1 VERTS
6 HRIYYACSLDGESRV
21 FGWLKRQRSEEAPR
35 PETPILRFDNVE
47 PVRPSPKFGN
57 TGPQGW
63 GFTLWGLPDGEEYMY
78 RYLLEKFA
86 KQHPEAYLDLPAWY
100 DREDL
105 IEGSIIWH
113 SQYVWVWYET
123 VLTHIWVWS
132 ADEEAI
138 ESLRK
143 AILPLVKAG

>member
-1 VERTS
+1 
-6 HRIYYACSLDGESRV
+6 
-21 FGWLKRQRSEEAPR
+21 
-35 PETPILRFDNVE
+35 
-47 PVRPSPKFGN
+47 
-57 TGPQGW
+57 
-63 GFTLWGLPDGEEYMY
+63 MY